1 MNVKKIIVG
10 ITALSMLLCGC
21 GKSNSDMTAAVSDT
35 TDTTVSTISAEELEA
50 MREEARQ
57 NMESAEQLTAETVS
71 LEELDVFAGVALK
84 YDGFSPNIS
93 VSVDTSNMGKF
104 INENVTY
111 TVSPNSGLA
120 NGDKVTITALYNNTV
135 MEENGYTV
143 SNDIME
149 MTVEGS
155 EIAEED
161 LITIDVKD
169 YVLLMSGICYTDEN
183 LFVIAAMSDPYDN
196 DAVPDKDL
204 QFIFNIVYNGEE
216 STSLYIPQG
225 EKFTV
230 KVSYY
235 DETYVQEHGYVLKNT
250 SFEATAWNPEEAGK
264 GVCMWYDQNGNSF
277 YANEIPY

>member
-21 GKSNSDMTAAVSDT
+21 GKSNSDVTAAVS
-35 TDTTVSTISAEELEA
+35 DTTVSTISAEELEA

-71 LEELDVFAGVALK
+71 LEELDVFAGIALK

-104 INENVTY
+104 IKENVTY

-120 NGDKVTITALYNNTV
+120 NGDTVTITALYNNTV
-135 MEENGYTV
+135 MEENGYKV

-155 EIAEED
+155 EIPEED
-161 LITIDVKD
+161 LIRIDVKD
-169 YVLLMSGICYTDEN
+169 YIYIMTDNTNDPNYTW
-183 LFVIAAMSDPYDN
+183 IMPWYG
-196 DAVPDKDL
+196 AVRNKDL
-204 QFIFNIVYNGEE
+204 PREMFLSYSVVYNGEE
-216 STSLYIPQG
+216 KASLKVPVG
-225 EKFTV
+225 EKCTIKLF
-230 KVSYY
+230 YY
-235 DETYVQEHGYVLKNT
+235 DENYAQANGYIFENE
-250 SFEATAWNPEEAGK
+250 SFEITAWDMNDSDKGAVMWFDANDNPVYDNTLPPTYEE
-264 GVCMWYDQNGNSF
+264 
-277 YANEIPY
+277 

>member
-21 GKSNSDMTAAVSDT
+21 GKSNSDVTAAVS
-35 TDTTVSTISAEELEA
+35 DTTVSTISAEELEA

-71 LEELDVFAGVALK
+71 LEELDVFAGIALK

-104 INENVTY
+104 IKENVTY

-135 MEENGYTV
+135 MEENGYKV

-161 LITIDVKD
+161 LIPIDIKK
-169 YVLLMSGICYTDEN
+169 YVRLASINSEQDEGCVSFCVYEYTSMGDDVYHLGMSYE
-183 LFVIAAMSDPYDN
+183 YE
-196 DAVPDKDL
+196 
-204 QFIFNIVYNGEE
+204 YNGEVNGLVPIGE
-216 STSLYIPQG
+216 EFTVRLKYYHKDYAQQKGYIIINDSFKVTAWSASENG
-225 EKFTV
+225 KEKF
-230 KVSYY
+230 
-235 DETYVQEHGYVLKNT
+235 
-250 SFEATAWNPEEAGK
+250 
-264 GVCMWYDQNGNSF
+264 MWYDENGNEVYSQ
-277 YANEIPY
+277 YIND

>member
-21 GKSNSDMTAAVSDT
+21 GKSNSDMTADVSDT

-57 NMESAEQLTAETVS
+57 NMESAEQLTVETVS

-93 VSVDTSNMGKF
+93 VNVDTSNMGKF
-104 INENVTY
+104 VKENVTY
-111 TVSPNSGLA
+111 TVSPNCGLA

-155 EIAEED
+155 EIPEED
-161 LITIDVKD
+161 LITVDIKKYIRIMTGEVYNNENCVSLYAYNIID
-169 YVLLMSGICYTDEN
+169 T
-183 LFVIAAMSDPYDN
+183 SDPVSHLNMAYS
-196 DAVPDKDL
+196 
-204 QFIFNIVYNGEE
+204 FEYNGE
-216 STSLYIPQG
+216 IDVPVPIG
-225 EKFTV
+225 EKCTV
-230 KVSYY
+230 KLSYY
-235 DETYVQEHGYVLKNT
+235 DEKYAQQNGYVFVNDT
-250 SFEATAWNPEEAGK
+250 FEITAWSATESGK
-264 GVCMWYDQNGNSF
+264 AQFMWYDENGDIIYSNFS
-277 YANEIPY
+277 NTVG

>member
-21 GKSNSDMTAAVSDT
+21 GKSNSDVTAAVS
-35 TDTTVSTISAEELEA
+35 DTTVSTISAEELEA

-71 LEELDVFAGVALK
+71 LEELDVFAGVTLK

-104 INENVTY
+104 VKENVTY

-155 EIAEED
+155 EIPEED
-161 LITIDVKD
+161 LIRINVKD
-169 YVLLMSGICYTDEN
+169 YVFIMI
-183 LFVIAAMSDPYDN
+183 DN
-196 DAVPDKDL
+196 ASEPGCVSVMPWYGAVRNKDL
-204 QFIFNIVYNGEE
+204 PYEMLLTYSVEYNGEE
-216 STSLYIPQG
+216 KGSLSVPIG
-225 EKFTV
+225 EKCTI
-230 KVSYY
+230 KLSYY
-235 DETYVQEHGYVLKNT
+235 DEDYAQANGYIFENE
-250 SFEATAWNPEEAGK
+250 SFEITVWDMNDSDK
-264 GVCMWYDQNGNSF
+264 GVVMWFDANDNPVYDNTLPPK
-277 YANEIPY
+277 YEE